1 MAGLAAHFIYESVR
15 EPGMKA
21 RLDFK
26 KVSPGAYEALQ
37 KVGKY
42 LEGCGLEKSLM
53 ELVKVRASQVNGCS
67 HCLELHSRRARIQGE
82 TEQRVILLAAW
93 RETDVYT
100 QRERAALEW
109 TEALTRI
116 DLGRVSDEIY
126 GFVRQHFSEKELV
139 DLSLA
144 VLSINDYNRLNIA
157 FRTIVGSRQ
166 TAPTGELPPNPDN
179 GS

>member
-1 MAGLAAHFIYESVR
+1 
-15 EPGMKA
+15 MKA

-26 KVSPGAYEALQ
+26 KVSPGAYEAL
-37 KVGKY
+37 KSVGKY

-53 ELVKVRASQVNGCS
+53 ELVKIRASQINGCS

>member
-1 MAGLAAHFIYESVR
+1 
-15 EPGMKA
+15 MKA

-26 KVSPGAYEALQ
+26 KVSPRGYEALQ
-37 KVGKY
+37 SVGKY
-42 LEGCGLEKSLM
+42 LEGCGLEKSLT
-53 ELVKVRASQVNGCS
+53 ELVKIRASQINGCS

-93 RETDVYT
+93 READVYT

-116 DLGRVSDEIY
+116 DLGRISDEIY
-126 GFVRQHFSEKELV
+126 DLARQNFSEKELV
-139 DLSLA
+139 DLSLV

-157 FRTIVGSRQ
+157 FRTIVDSHQ
-166 TAPTGELPPNPDN
+166 SVATQELTGNLAN